1 MKTLFLALYCCIC
14 CSLACAAPSDTITVK
29 VKDELDKPI
38 KGLKLFVHSYPAF
51 YSDAKG
57 TYLLRVKE
65 ELEMPFEVWT
75 DSKDYEIVKFSY
87 YKDHKELLV
96 KAKLQ
101 NGPTTVK
108 GNYIASSKQ
117 TGNQSGETNKTNQTL
132 TSQLSIS
139 AERTIGPEHQKIKAP
154 EEELN
159 IYAQYKGDFE
169 KLTHEIYLERE
180 RLVLNNE
187 HIKEEISTI
196 TQRLDKEKNLTAAER
211 AQLKTYLKKL
221 EYEFEQNGIAFR
233 KAEEQT
239 KVLIDQLKMM
249 LLEKDS
255 INAITANKLKIEQ
268 EKRVVAEKRNTRS
281 FAIFSIITLFLL
293 LLAVSFYSI
302 ARKMRKQRS
311 SLLLTNQELSEQ
323 KKLVEE
329 QNQQLD
335 IFAYRASHD
344 IKGPLKSITAL
355 SALAAISIEDKE
367 ALELFKLINNSSVK
381 LDNLVTEMLL
391 LAKDSKS
398 ELTIF
403 PVNTNTVIEEILR
416 ELKNIEGYDKMV
428 ITQTLAPHL
437 EIRTD
442 NTLFHSIVQNLIENS
457 IKYSDK
463 TKEKRTLHISTRTF
477 DRTFEI
483 SFKDNGVGID
493 EAFHEKVFASF
504 FRNSQDS
511 NGTGLGLYIVKQ
523 NITKLGGT
531 ISLQSKAGEGST
543 FTVHLPLQ

>member
-1 MKTLFLALYCCIC
+1 MKTLFLALYCCISC
-14 CSLACAAPSDTITVK
+14 FLACAVPSDTITVK
-29 VKDELDKPI
+29 VKDEIDKPI

-57 TYLLRVKE
+57 IYLLKVKE

-75 DSKDYEIVKFSY
+75 DSKEYEILKFSY

-96 KAKLQ
+96 KVKLQ
-101 NGPTTVK
+101 NSPNTVK
-108 GNYIASSKQ
+108 GNPAVTKQ
-117 TGNQSGETNKTNQTL
+117 TGNHLVETSKTNQPISNPSN
-132 TSQLSIS
+132 TSSV
-139 AERTIGPEHQKIKAP
+139 RTIGPEHQQIKAP
-154 EEELN
+154 DDEVN

-180 RLVLNNE
+180 RLVLNNA

-211 AQLKTYLKKL
+211 AQLKAYLKKL

-239 KVLIDQLKMM
+239 KVLIDRLKML

-255 INAITANKLKIEQ
+255 INVITANKLKIEQ

-281 FAIFSIITLFLL
+281 FTIFSIITLFLL

-311 SLLLTNQELSEQ
+311 SLLLSNQELSEQ

-355 SALAAISIEDKE
+355 SALAAISVEDKE

-398 ELTIF
+398 QLTIF
-403 PVNTNTVIEEILR
+403 PVHTNAVIEEILR
-416 ELKNIEGYDKMV
+416 ELKNIEGYEKMV
-428 ITQTLAPHL
+428 ITQNLVPHL

-463 TKEKRTLHISTRTF
+463 TKEKRTLHISTQIS
-477 DRTFEI
+477 DNMFEI

-493 EAFHEKVFASF
+493 EAFHEKVFTSF
-504 FRNSQDS
+504 FRNSLDS

-523 NITKLGGT
+523 NIIKLGGT

-543 FTVHLPLQ
+543 FTVHLPLS

>member
-1 MKTLFLALYCCIC
+1 MKTLFLALYCCITC
-14 CSLACAAPSDTITVK
+14 FLACAAPSDTITVK
-29 VKDELDKPI
+29 VKDEIDKPI

-57 TYLLRVKE
+57 IHLLKVKE

-75 DSKDYEIVKFSY
+75 DSKEYEILKFSY

-96 KAKLQ
+96 KVKLQ
-101 NGPTTVK
+101 NSPNPVK
-108 GNYIASSKQ
+108 WNSGVTKQ
-117 TGNQSGETNKTNQTL
+117 TGNPFEETIKTTI
-132 TSQLSIS
+132 LSNPS
-139 AERTIGPEHQKIKAP
+139 NNLVERTIGPEHQQIKAP
-154 EEELN
+154 DEEVN

-187 HIKEEISTI
+187 HLKEEISTI

-211 AQLKTYLKKL
+211 AQLKAYLKKL

-239 KVLIDQLKMM
+239 KVLIDRLKMM
-249 LLEKDS
+249 LVEKDS

-268 EKRVVAEKRNTRS
+268 EKRVFAEKRNTRS
-281 FAIFSIITLFLL
+281 FTIFSIITLFLL

-302 ARKMRKQRS
+302 ARKMRKQRT
-311 SLLLTNQELSEQ
+311 SLLLSNQELSEQ

-355 SALAAISIEDKE
+355 SALAAISVEDKE

-391 LAKDSKS
+391 LAKYSRS

-403 PVNTNTVIEEILR
+403 PVNTNDVIEEILR
-416 ELKNIEGYDKMV
+416 ELKNIEGYDKMI
-428 ITQTLAPHL
+428 ITQKLLPHF

-463 TKEKRTLHISTRTF
+463 IKEKRTLHISTQVQ
-477 DRTFEI
+477 DDTFEI
-483 SFKDNGVGID
+483 SFQDNGVGID
-493 EAFHEKVFASF
+493 EPFHEKVFTSF

-511 NGTGLGLYIVKQ
+511 NGTGLGLYIVKESVE
-523 NITKLGGT
+523 ILGGT
-531 ISLQSKAGEGST
+531 IDVQSIENQGTT
-543 FTVHLPLQ
+543 FTVALPIN

>member
-1 MKTLFLALYCCIC
+1 MKTLFLALYCCMYSI
-14 CSLACAAPSDTITVK
+14 LACAAPSDTITVK
-29 VKDELDKPI
+29 VKDEIDKPI
-38 KGLKLFVHSYPAF
+38 KGIKLFVHSYPAF

-57 TYLLRVKE
+57 IHLLKVKE

-75 DSKDYEIVKFSY
+75 DSKDYDILKFSY
-87 YKDHKELLV
+87 YKDHKELII
-96 KAKLQ
+96 KAKRKNTAYL
-101 NGPTTVK
+101 
-108 GNYIASSKQ
+108 ASKEKESKTSDRALSAKSKEQ
-117 TGNQSGETNKTNQTL
+117 ATAHSLNSSVVPSVM
-132 TSQLSIS
+132 TSQSLSADSIRMS
-139 AERTIGPEHQKIKAP
+139 NTYE
-154 EEELN
+154 
-159 IYAQYKGDFE
+159 QYKGDFE
-169 KLTHEIYLERE
+169 KITHEIYIERE

-187 HIKEEISTI
+187 HIKNEISVI
-196 TQRLDKEKNLTAAER
+196 TQRLDTEKNLSASER
-211 AQLKTYLKKL
+211 AQLKAYLKKL

-239 KVLIDQLKMM
+239 KVLIDRLKMM

-281 FAIFSIITLFLL
+281 FTVFSIITLFLL

-311 SLLLTNQELSEQ
+311 SLLLSNQELSEQ

-355 SALAAISIEDKE
+355 SSLAAISVEDKE
-367 ALELFKLINNSSVK
+367 ALELFKLINTSSVK

-391 LAKDSKS
+391 LAKDSRS
-398 ELTIF
+398 ELSIF
-403 PVNTNTVIEEILR
+403 PVNTNNVVEEILR
-416 ELKNIEGYDKMV
+416 ELKNIEGFEKML
-428 ITQTLAPHL
+428 ITKELAPHL

-442 NTLFHSIVQNLIENS
+442 DTLFHSIVQNLIENA

-463 TKEKRTLHISTRTF
+463 RKTQQTLHISTRVVN
-477 DRTFEI
+477 DTFEM

-493 EAFHEKVFASF
+493 EQYHEKVFASF
-504 FRNSQDS
+504 FRNSTDS

-523 NITKLGGT
+523 NIIKLGGS

-543 FTVHLPLQ
+543 FTVHLPLR

>member
-1 MKTLFLALYCCIC
+1 MKTLFLAFYCCIG
-14 CSLACAAPSDTITVK
+14 SFFAFAAPSDTITVK

-38 KGLKLFVHSYPAF
+38 KGLKLFVHHYPAF
-51 YSDAKG
+51 YTDAQGVYFLK
-57 TYLLRVKE
+57 VKE
-65 ELEMPFEVWT
+65 ELEMPFEVLT
-75 DSKDYEIVKFSY
+75 DSKDFDIVKFSY

-96 KAKLQ
+96 KTRRKA
-101 NGPTTVK
+101 GST
-108 GNYIASSKQ
+108 GNAVNTIASTAESRLL
-117 TGNQSGETNKTNQTL
+117 ETKKKNQTAAHSTDL
-132 TSQLSIS
+132 AVQK
-139 AERTIGPEHQKIKAP
+139 TIGPEHQQIKAP
-154 EEELN
+154 IAEPN

-180 RLVLNNE
+180 RLVANNT
-187 HIKEEISTI
+187 HIKNEISII
-196 TQRLDKEKNLTAAER
+196 TQRLDKEKDLTEAER
-211 AQLKTYLKKL
+211 TLLKAYLKKL

-239 KVLIDQLKMM
+239 KVLIDRLKMM

-255 INAITANKLKIEQ
+255 INAITATKLRIEQ

-281 FAIFSIITLFLL
+281 FTIFSIITLFLL

-302 ARKMRKQRS
+302 ARKMRKQRT
-311 SLLLTNQELSEQ
+311 SLLRSNHELNEQ
-323 KKLVEE
+323 KKLIEE

-355 SALAAISIEDKE
+355 SSLAAISVEDKD

-398 ELTIF
+398 ELNIF
-403 PVNTNTVIEEILR
+403 PLSTNKVVEEILQ
-416 ELKNIEGYDKMV
+416 ELKNIEGYDKMN
-428 ITQTLAPHL
+428 ITQRLAPNL

-442 NTLFHSIVQNLIENS
+442 VTLFHSVVQNLIENA

-463 TKEKRTLHISTRTF
+463 TKAQRTLHISTQVVN
-477 DRTFEI
+477 DTFEI
-483 SFKDNGVGID
+483 AFQDNGVGID
-493 EAFHEKVFASF
+493 EQFHEKVFASF
-504 FRNSQDS
+504 FRNSHDS

-531 ISLQSKAGEGST
+531 IDLKSKAGEGST
-543 FTVHLPLQ
+543 FTVHLPMR

>member
-1 MKTLFLALYCCIC
+1 MKTLFLAFYCCIG
-14 CSLACAAPSDTITVK
+14 SFFAFAAPSDTITVK
-29 VKDELDKPI
+29 VKDELNKPI
-38 KGLKLFVHSYPAF
+38 KGLKLFVHHYPAF
-51 YSDAKG
+51 YSDAHGIYFLK
-57 TYLLRVKE
+57 VKE
-65 ELEMPFEVWT
+65 ELEMPFEVLT
-75 DSKDYEIVKFSY
+75 DSKDYDIVKFSY

-96 KAKLQ
+96 KTKRKAGSIGNAGNLVSTTE
-101 NGPTTVK
+101 NGLL
-108 GNYIASSKQ
+108 
-117 TGNQSGETNKTNQTL
+117 KTKKKNQTVSSVHSNDL
-132 TSQLSIS
+132 AAQKMT
-139 AERTIGPEHQKIKAP
+139 EPEHQQIKAVIADS
-154 EEELN
+154 N
-159 IYAQYKGDFE
+159 SYAQYKGDFE

-180 RLVLNNE
+180 RLVANNA
-187 HIKEEISTI
+187 HIKDEISQI
-196 TQRLDKEKNLTAAER
+196 TQRLDKEKNLTEAER
-211 AQLKTYLKKL
+211 TLLKAYLKKL

-239 KVLIDQLKMM
+239 KVLIDRLKMM

-255 INAITANKLKIEQ
+255 INAITANKLRIEQ

-281 FAIFSIITLFLL
+281 FTIFSIITLFLL

-311 SLLLTNQELSEQ
+311 SLLLANHELNEQ

-329 QNQQLD
+329 QNKQLD

-355 SALAAISIEDKE
+355 SSLAAISVEDKE
-367 ALELFKLINNSSVK
+367 ALELFKLINKSSVK

-403 PVNTNTVIEEILR
+403 PINTNSLVDEILR
-416 ELKNIEGYDKMV
+416 ELKNIEGFNRMH
-428 ITQTLAPHL
+428 ITQTLTPNL
-437 EIRTD
+437 DIRTD
-442 NTLFHSIVQNLIENS
+442 ITLFHSVVQNLIENA

-463 TKEKRTLHISTRTF
+463 KKEQSTLHISTQVLN
-477 DRTFEI
+477 DDTFEI
-483 SFKDNGVGID
+483 SFQDNGVGI
-493 EAFHEKVFASF
+493 EEQFHEKVFASF

-531 ISLQSKAGEGST
+531 IHLKSKPGEGST
-543 FTVHLPLQ
+543 FTVHLPLR

>member
-1 MKTLFLALYCCIC
+1 MKTLFLAFYCCIG
-14 CSLACAAPSDTITVK
+14 SFFAFATPADTITVK

-38 KGLKLFVHSYPAF
+38 KGLKLFVHHYPAF

-57 TYLLRVKE
+57 IYLLKVKE
-65 ELEMPFEVWT
+65 ELEMPFEVLT
-75 DSKDYEIVKFSY
+75 DSKDYDIIKFSY

-96 KAKLQ
+96 KTKCKA
-101 NGPTTVK
+101 GSTA
-108 GNYIASSKQ
+108 GNTIGSTPENRLLETKKKNYPLTASS
-117 TGNQSGETNKTNQTL
+117 
-132 TSQLSIS
+132 TSDVS
-139 AERTIGPEHQKIKAP
+139 APKTIGPEHQQIKAP
-154 EEELN
+154 LDEPN

-180 RLVLNNE
+180 RLVANNA
-187 HIKEEISTI
+187 HIKNEISII
-196 TQRLDKEKNLTAAER
+196 TQRLDKEKDLTEAER
-211 AQLKTYLKKL
+211 TLLKAYLKKL

-239 KVLIDQLKMM
+239 KVLIDRLKMM

-255 INAITANKLKIEQ
+255 INAITASKLKIEQ
-268 EKRVVAEKRNTRS
+268 QKRVVAEKRNTRS
-281 FAIFSIITLFLL
+281 FAIFSIITFFLL

-311 SLLLTNQELSEQ
+311 SLLLANHELNEQ

-329 QNQQLD
+329 QNKQLD

-355 SALAAISIEDKE
+355 SSLAAISVEDKE

-403 PVNTNTVIEEILR
+403 PVNTNGVVDEILR
-416 ELKNIEGYDKMV
+416 ELKNIEGYDKMH
-428 ITQTLAPHL
+428 ITQTLAPNL
-437 EIRTD
+437 DIRTD
-442 NTLFHSIVQNLIENS
+442 ITLFHSVVQNLIENA

-463 TKEKRTLHISTRTF
+463 TKAQRTLHITTQVVN
-477 DRTFEI
+477 DTFEI
-483 SFKDNGVGID
+483 SFQDNGVGID
-493 EAFHEKVFASF
+493 PQFHEKVFASF
-504 FRNSQDS
+504 FRNSTDS

-531 ISLQSKAGEGST
+531 IELQSKAGEGST
-543 FTVHLPLQ
+543 FTVRLPLR